1 MTPRLA
7 PILLFALSLGLRTAY
22 ILEIDDSPTFTHPP
36 VDGQTYVKQA
46 EAIAAGNWL
55 GRGQEPFWQ
64 PPLYPYLLGL
74 FRLFFEGDAFY
85 YAVRLFQALA
95 GTGACLL
102 AWHLGR
108 RLFHPGVGLAA
119 GAAAAV
125 YGPLI
130 YFDGEILPASLATFL
145 DLAGLA
151 LLLRCLRRPAPP
163 GFLGAGALFGLA
175 SLTVPTVLS
184 FAAAAAVFIWVK
196 VKRGAP
202 FSAPRLAFPAAFV
215 LGVLL
220 PILPVAVRNVTVG
233 GDAVLISYNAGVNFY
248 VGNNGNYDESVGIR
262 PGWEWDELLDRP
274 LKEAGITRP
283 SGRSAFFFSQSWE
296 FISSR
301 PADYLGLLAR
311 KLFLF
316 WHGDEIGRNQG
327 IYFWRNYS
335 DLLGMTL
342 WKQVIA
348 FPFGIVA
355 PLAVAGALLAF
366 RRNGASLPLLFIALY
381 SLSVIAFF
389 VTSRYR
395 LPAVPLLLVYA
406 AHAAHCLAA
415 GLRGGNRR
423 AAGFLALC
431 IALLLPA
438 ANFRVGAMDL
448 EGDAAI
454 HFNLGVAH
462 MVKRDA
468 AAARREFELA
478 IARDPTHWQ
487 AWFNLGTTSAIQ
499 GDFEGAIPIYE
510 RVLEA
515 HPDRVI
521 AWVSLARARRQLG
534 DREGARQAYEA
545 GLSADPVAFNFYG
558 RYAELIELCMQMGD
572 RSCAERVLGTARRYF
587 PDETRR
593 LRRLLP

>member
-1 MTPRLA
+1 MKSRLA
-7 PILLFALSLGLRTAY
+7 PILLFALALGLRTAY

-36 VDGQTYVKQA
+36 VDGVTYVKQA

-74 FRLFFEGDAFY
+74 FRLFFGGDAFF

-95 GTGACLL
+95 GAGTCLL
-102 AWHLGR
+102 AWHLGS

-151 LLLRCLRRPAPP
+151 LLLRCLRMPTFP

-184 FAAAAAVFIWVK
+184 FAAAAAVFVWVK
-196 VKRGAP
+196 LKRGAP
-202 FSAPRLAFPAAFV
+202 LSAPRLAFPAAFL

-220 PILPVAVRNVTVG
+220 PILPVAVRNAAIG

-248 VGNNGNYDESVGIR
+248 VGNNENYDESVGIR
-262 PGWEWDELLDRP
+262 PGWDWDELLDRP
-274 LKEAGITRP
+274 QKEAGITRP
-283 SGRSAFFFSQSWE
+283 SGRSAFFFSQSWD

-301 PADYLGLLAR
+301 PADYLGLLTR
-311 KLFLF
+311 KLYLF

-335 DLLGMTL
+335 DILSIAL

-355 PLAVAGALLAF
+355 PLALAGALLAF

-381 SLSVIAFF
+381 SISVIAFF

-395 LPAVPLLLVYA
+395 LPVVPLLLIYA
-406 AHAAHCLAA
+406 AHAGHCLVA

-423 AAGFLALC
+423 PAAFLALC
-431 IALLLPA
+431 LSLLLPA

-448 EGDAAI
+448 DGDAAI
-454 HFNLGVAH
+454 RFNLGVAH
-462 MVKRDA
+462 MLERDA
-468 AAARREFELA
+468 PAARREFELA
-478 IARDPTHWQ
+478 VARDPTHWQ
-487 AWFNLGTTSAIQ
+487 AWFNLGTISAIER
-499 GDFEGAIPIYE
+499 DPEGAIPIYE

-515 HPDRVI
+515 HPDRVV
-521 AWVSLARARRQLG
+521 AWVSLARARRQVG

-545 GLSADPVAFNFYG
+545 GLSADPVAFNYYG
-558 RYAELIELCMQMGD
+558 RYAELIEFCMQMGD
-572 RSCAERVLGTARRYF
+572 RSCAERVLGIARRHS
-587 PDETRR
+587 PDEIRR

>member
-1 MTPRLA
+1 MKPRPA
-7 PILLFALSLGLRTAY
+7 PLLVFALALGLRTLY
-22 ILEIDDSPTFTHPP
+22 VFEIDDSPTFTHPP
-36 VDGQTYVKQA
+36 VDGQTYVNQA
-46 EAIAAGNWL
+46 QAIAAGNWL

-64 PPLYPYLLGL
+64 PPLYPYLLGMFHL
-74 FRLFFEGDAFY
+74 FIGGDAFF

-95 GTGACLL
+95 GAATCLL
-102 AWHLGR
+102 VWSLGR
-108 RLFHPGVGLAA
+108 RIFNPGVGLAA
-119 GAAAAV
+119 GAAAAI

-145 DLAGLA
+145 DLAGVA
-151 LLLRCLRRPAPP
+151 LLLRCLRNPTAP
-163 GFLGAGALFGLA
+163 GFFGAGALFGLA
-175 SLTVPTVLS
+175 SLTVATVLG

-202 FSAPRLAFPAAFV
+202 LSAPRLAFPAAFA

-220 PILPVAVRNVTVG
+220 PILPVSVRNAAIG

-274 LKEAGITRP
+274 RKEAGITQP
-283 SGRSAFFFSQSWE
+283 SGRSAFFFSRSWE

-301 PADYLGLLAR
+301 PADYLALLAG

-335 DLLGMTL
+335 DILSIAL

-355 PLAVAGALLAF
+355 PLALTGALLAF
-366 RRNGASLPLLFIALY
+366 RREGASLPLLFIALY
-381 SLSVIAFF
+381 SLSVVAFF

-395 LPAVPLLLVYA
+395 LPVVPLLLI
-406 AHAAHCLAA
+406 HAAYAGHRLAA
-415 GLRGGNRR
+415 ELRGGNRT
-423 AAGFLALC
+423 AAGFIALC
-431 IALLLPA
+431 IALLLPLS
-438 ANFRVGAMDL
+438 NFRVGAMDL
-448 EGDAAI
+448 DGDAAI

-462 MVKRDA
+462 TREGDA
-468 AAARREFELA
+468 AAARREYETA
-478 IARDPTHWQ
+478 GARDPTHWQ
-487 AWFNLGTTSAIQ
+487 AWFNLGSIMAIQ
-499 GDFEGAIPIYE
+499 GKPAEAIAVFE
-510 RVLEA
+510 RVVEA
-515 HPDRVI
+515 SPDRVV
-521 AWVSLARARRQLG
+521 AWVSLARVRRQVG
-534 DREGARQAYEA
+534 DSEGARQAYETA
-545 GLSADPVAFNFYG
+545 LSLDPVAFNYYG

-572 RSCAERVLGTARRYF
+572 RSCAERILGIATRYF
-587 PDETRR
+587 PDETRG
-593 LRRLLP
+593 LRRNLP